1 MGYNLFVMSEV
12 YRQERLDVR
21 AARNSTGAELLAG
34 RDPRLA
40 AWIERTRK
48 SGHLYRLVDLMKAHS
63 LSAHQKIISDE
74 DVIDVFE
81 KALAVSGNKFAV
93 RASDFGTKNVLL
105 NGTTRVLRDN
115 GVERRRRG
123 ADLVESVSG
132 TFGAI
137 SHRGIVDVFNRDV
150 SRRSWYDV
158 RKTRRDEVLFD
169 QQPHS
174 LFRELSSSEFDP
186 ELRKYS
192 PDLVGEIDFLWNLN
206 AGRLKEDP
214 RSIDSLEFKRDF
226 SELEALVAPVFG
238 RHFADAQDL
247 SSRTEHQVKYTET
260 VLTWAGALPVIAS
273 LEPKILFPEV
283 EVSRWRDTGFGS
295 GRIDALEVVSVDGY
309 TPNVEDLVYL
319 RCVQEEFF
327 ERRRDERPSAGD
339 LAARFARELEAP
351 VGIAIHDFKFGVGD
365 ALRRGDVIEADD
377 VSTSPIARHRQQ
389 VEDYMARAS
398 ISLEHSRL
406 DGHGRLDEREML
418 GARDPFQTA
427 SVWYL
432 LPYDGVIVHDCSL
445 DSGQKQDIFDGYR
458 ARYEHARARA
468 DLRTT
473 DLIVAEAISRS
484 MRGQEIDE
492 DSMRK
497 GDLGREIAFEIDAFL
512 QQEPIPF

>member
-1 MGYNLFVMSEV
+1 MSEA
-12 YRQERLDVR
+12 YRQERLDIR
-21 AARNSTGAELLAG
+21 AARNSTGVEVLEG

-48 SGHLYRLVDLMKAHS
+48 SGHLYRLIDLMKAHS
-63 LSAHQKIISDE
+63 LATNQKVISDA

-81 KALAVSGNKFAV
+81 KALSMSGNRFAV
-93 RASDFGTKNVLL
+93 RSSDFGTKNVLL
-105 NGTTRVLRDN
+105 NGTSRVLRDN

-158 RKTRRDEVLFD
+158 RRTRRHEVLFD

-174 LFRELSSSEFDP
+174 LFRPLSREEFDP
-186 ELRKYS
+186 DLCAYT
-192 PDLVGEIDFLWNLN
+192 PNLVGEIDFLWNLN

-214 RSIDSLEFKRDF
+214 GSIDSLEFKRDF
-226 SELEALVAPVFG
+226 SELEAVVAPVFG

-247 SSRTEHQVKYTET
+247 AARTEHQVKYVET
-260 VLTWAGALPVIAS
+260 VLTWAGALPAIAS

-283 EVSRWRDTGFGS
+283 EVSRWRDTGFGG

-309 TPNVEDLVYL
+309 APNVEDVAYL
-319 RCVQEEFF
+319 RGVQEEFF
-327 ERRRDERPSAGD
+327 DRKREERPSAGD
-339 LAARFARELEAP
+339 LAARFSRELEVP

-377 VSTSPIARHRQQ
+377 VGSSPIARHRQQ

-406 DGHGRLDEREML
+406 EGRGSLNVREML
-418 GARDPFQTA
+418 GARDPFQIA
-427 SVWYL
+427 SVWYF
-432 LPYDGVIVHDCSL
+432 LPYDGVFVHDCSL
-445 DSGQKQDIFDGYR
+445 DPTQKEEIFDGYR

-484 MRGQEIDE
+484 LRGEDIDE
-492 DSMRK
+492 ESMRQ